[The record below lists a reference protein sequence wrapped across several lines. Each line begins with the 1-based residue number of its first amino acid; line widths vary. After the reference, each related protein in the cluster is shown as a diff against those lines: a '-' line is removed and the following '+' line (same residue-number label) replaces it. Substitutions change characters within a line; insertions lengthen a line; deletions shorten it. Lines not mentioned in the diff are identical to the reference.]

1 MKNVSNEFR
10 KTMNTR
16 TDFYMESDVVF
27 ADGTEKELTRENFY
41 LSGNSYTDAAGSS
54 SFPLGVALEK
64 QIQISLVNDKDQF
77 SEYDFYGAEFTVFCC
92 LDLNS
97 GTTEKILLGTF
108 TVTEPETYGSIITV
122 NAVDDMYKGDKDY
135 STGLT
140 FPMTAGQAL
149 RDSCSTCGVTLLDT
163 TFTNDDYVIA
173 EMPEGITHRA
183 LWGQCAMLAGGNARM
198 DEYNRLRI
206 ISYDFSLFDRAGL
219 NGGIFDT
226 DNPYSSGDTADG
238 GSFNPWDVGDVV
250 DGGTFNEAKDYHVF
264 WKAKNLTV
272 ATDDVVITGVQTTV
286 DDETYRFGEEG
297 YILSVTN
304 QLVEG
309 NPQDAVN
316 RIGALIVG
324 ARFRPFS
331 MDHTAYPL
339 AEVGDVCFVVDRKQN
354 TYQAI
359 VTDVN
364 FTFFGFTTLQCQA
377 DNPIRNSSKYNSQLT
392 QAIVQSRLNTE
403 KQITEYDKA
412 VQMMTSIM
420 ANSMGMFETREQTEN
435 GGVIIYQHNKPTL
448 EESDIIWR
456 KSEMGF
462 QVSTDGGDTWNAGM
476 TADGNAVVNVLSAIG
491 INFDWAR
498 GGTLTLGGQNNTNGS
513 MTVLNASGA
522 KIAGMDVNGILA
534 SAGAIAGWEINASQI
549 YKVIDLYDD
558 MSSSGLANVGA
569 NEPVQY
575 WVWMRAPVDSSTWVF
590 AICYKRK
597 SDYLA
602 GNDTVYRIFATTAAG
617 VVTADTFNSA
627 NANITGGKINIM
639 ATGPSYNSIY
649 LTYPGD
655 YGIGATSFNGNW
667 LFGELNDARAFLFN
681 TGAMNGSPSGVVDGQ
696 FQTNG
701 DIYAFGNI
709 GCSGT
714 KSRLANTQDYGQV
727 LQYCYETP
735 SPMFGDIGGG
745 IIGNDGLCYIYFDAV
760 FLETISANCTYY
772 VFIQNEGEGDAWIA
786 EKSEEYFVVKGTP
799 GLPFA
804 WEVKARQREYEYH
817 RLDVWEDPSNQ
828 ETEPNMDALA
838 SIYLS
843 NYEKELLNYEEIN

>member
-16 TDFYMESDVVF
+16 TDFYMKSDVVF

-77 SEYDFYGAEFTVFCC
+77 SKYDFYGAKFTVYCC
-92 LDLNS
+92 LDLDS

-149 RDSCSTCGVTLLDT
+149 RDSCSACGVTLLDT

-219 NGGIFDT
+219 NGGVFDA

-238 GSFNPWDVGDVV
+238 GSFDPWDVGAVI

-272 ATDDVVITGVQTTV
+272 ATDDVVITGIQTTV

-304 QLVEG
+304 QLIEG

-377 DNPIRNSSKYNSQLT
+377 DSPIRNSSKYNSQLT
-392 QAIVQSRLNTE
+392 QAIVQARINTD
-403 KQITEYDKA
+403 KKISAYDKE

-420 ANSMGMFETREQTEN
+420 SNSMGMYESKEQTES
-435 GGVIIYQHNKPTL
+435 GGVIVYQHNKPTL
-448 EESDIIWR
+448 EESDIIWK
-456 KSEMGF
+456 KSEQGF
-462 QVSTDGGDTWNAGM
+462 QVSTDGGKTWNAGM
-476 TADGNAVVNVLSAIG
+476 TADGRAVVNVLAAVG
-491 INFDWAR
+491 ILFDWAR
-498 GGTLTLGGQNNTNGS
+498 GGTLTLGGPDNGDGLMS
-513 MTVLNASGA
+513 VLNALGIEVVRVDKDGAVIKNGMLDISGIGDGTFIVRA
-522 KIAGMDVNGILA
+522 RN
-534 SAGAIAGWEINASQI
+534 
-549 YKVIDLYDD
+549 
-558 MSSSGLANVGA
+558 SS
-569 NEPVQY
+569 
-575 WVWMRAPVDSSTWVF
+575 
-590 AICYKRK
+590 
-597 SDYLA
+597 YLA
-602 GNDTVYRIFATTAAG
+602 GITPSGIVCCNTESKTYTEIASNMVSAGSFSGDDPVSGSSQPKAIMFPDGQIISTYAYDTTT
-617 VVTADTFNSA
+617 TDSA
-627 NANITGGKINIM
+627 NVNVFVNGLFRRTASSSRRYKKNITDQL
-639 ATGPSYNSIY
+639 SE
-649 LTYPGD
+649 
-655 YGIGATSFNGNW
+655 
-667 LFGELNDARAFLFN
+667 ELNPDKLYDLPVRSFRYKPGYL
-681 TGAMNGSPSGVVDGQ
+681 G
-696 FQTNG
+696 NG
-701 DIYAFGNI
+701 DQRED
-709 GCSGT
+709 
-714 KSRLANTQDYGQV
+714 KD
-727 LQYCYETP
+727 
-735 SPMFGDIGGG
+735 
-745 IIGNDGLCYIYFDAV
+745 IIGLIVEELDEIYPIAV
-760 FLETISANCTYY
+760 NHDEKGRPEMWNAQILIPAMLKLIQE
-772 VFIQNEGEGDAWIA
+772 QNERIIA
-786 EKSEEYFVVKGTP
+786 LEKAVN
-799 GLPFA
+799 
-804 WEVKARQREYEYH
+804 H
-817 RLDVWEDPSNQ
+817 
-828 ETEPNMDALA
+828 
-838 SIYLS
+838 
-843 NYEKELLNYEEIN
+843 

>member
-16 TDFYMESDVVF
+16 TDFYMKSDVVF

-77 SEYDFYGAEFTVFCC
+77 SKYDFYGAKFTVYCC
-92 LDLNS
+92 LDLDS

-149 RDSCSTCGVTLLDT
+149 RDSCSACGITLLDT
-163 TFTNDDYVIA
+163 TFTNDDYIIS

-183 LWGQCAMLAGGNARM
+183 LWGLCAMLAGGNARM

-206 ISYDFSLFDRAGL
+206 VSYDFSLFDRAGL
-219 NGGIFDT
+219 NGGVFDA

-238 GSFNPWDVGDVV
+238 GSFNPWDTGAVV
-250 DGGTFNEAKDYHVF
+250 DGGTFIEAKDYHVF

-377 DNPIRNSSKYNSQLT
+377 DSPIRNSSKYNSQLT
-392 QAIVQSRLNTE
+392 QAIVQARINTD
-403 KQITEYDKA
+403 KKISAYDKE

-420 ANSMGMFETREQTEN
+420 SNSMGMYESKEQTES
-435 GGVIIYQHNKPTL
+435 GGVIVYQHNKPTL
-448 EESDIIWR
+448 EESDIIWK
-456 KSEMGF
+456 KSEQGF
-462 QVSTDGGDTWNAGM
+462 QVSTDGGKTWNAGM
-476 TADGNAVVNVLSAIG
+476 TADGRAVVNVLAAVG
-491 INFDWAR
+491 ILFDWAR
-498 GGTLTLGGQNNTNGS
+498 GGTLTLGGQNNGNGLCQ
-513 MTVLNASGA
+513 VLDSYGNETARL
-522 KIAGMDVNGILA
+522 DENGL
-534 SAGAIAGWEINASQI
+534 
-549 YKVIDLYDD
+549 
-558 MSSSGLANVGA
+558 
-569 NEPVQY
+569 
-575 WVWMRAPVDSSTWVF
+575 ST
-590 AICYKRK
+590 
-597 SDYLA
+597 
-602 GNDTVYRIFATTAAG
+602 
-617 VVTADTFNSA
+617 NSA
-627 NANITGGKINIM
+627 KITGGSIDIQ
-639 ATGPSYNSIY
+639 TDSSSRSVVVITYNSSDWKRLVSIKPEGIKLIEWQSGWSQNRMVALSGGSVLLG
-649 LTYPGD
+649 LTNDFSADAMFDIVKANIQAQDGSASFS
-655 YGIGATSFNGNW
+655 GSVGAASLGAENGY
-667 LFGELNDARAFLFN
+667 
-681 TGAMNGSPSGVVDGQ
+681 S
-696 FQTNG
+696 
-701 DIYAFGNI
+701 
-709 GCSGT
+709 
-714 KSRLANTQDYGQV
+714 
-727 LQYCYETP
+727 
-735 SPMFGDIGGG
+735 GG
-745 IIGNDGLCYIYFDAV
+745 IITGNGQSITV
-760 FLETISANCTYY
+760 RGGIIT
-772 VFIQNEGEGDAWIA
+772 
-786 EKSEEYFVVKGTP
+786 
-799 GLPFA
+799 
-804 WEVKARQREYEYH
+804 
-817 RLDVWEDPSNQ
+817 DVS
-828 ETEPNMDALA
+828 
-838 SIYLS
+838 
-843 NYEKELLNYEEIN
+843 

>member
-64 QIQISLVNDKDQF
+64 QIQISLVNDKEQF
-77 SEYDFYGAEFTVFCC
+77 STYDFYGAKFTVYCC
-92 LDLNS
+92 LDLDS
-97 GTTEKILLGTF
+97 GVPEKILLGTF
-108 TVTEPETYGSIITV
+108 TVTEPETYGSVITV
-122 NAVDDMYKGDKDY
+122 TAVDDLYKGDKDY

-219 NGGIFDT
+219 NGGVFDA

-238 GSFNPWDVGDVV
+238 GFFDPWDVGAVI

-272 ATDDVVITGVQTTV
+272 ATDDVVITGIQTTV

-297 YILSVTN
+297 YILSLTN
-304 QLVEG
+304 QLIEG

-377 DNPIRNSSKYNSQLT
+377 DSPIRNSSKYNSQLT
-392 QAIVQSRLNTE
+392 QAIVQARLNTQ
-403 KQITEYDKA
+403 KQITEYDRA
-412 VQMMTSIM
+412 VQQLTSLITQ
-420 ANSMGMFETREQTEN
+420 SFGVYKTEEVLED
-435 GGVIIYQHNKPTL
+435 GSTVYYMHNKPTL
-448 EESDIIWR
+448 AESQTIW
-456 KSEMGF
+456 KMTADAF
-462 QVSTDGGDTWNAGM
+462 AVSTDNGTTWNAGM
-476 TADGNAVVNVLSAIG
+476 DSEGNAVVNVLSAIG
-491 INFDWAR
+491 INFEWAR
-498 GGTLTLGGQNNTNGS
+498 GGTLSLGGSGNGNGVLRIYNSNNAQVGYIDNTGVHFNQGS
-513 MTVLNASGA
+513 FAGSLSAATGTFKGNLSAAGGTFSGNLSAAGGTFTGTLQGADGTFSGKLSAATGTFKGELQAATGTFAGSLSAATGTFKGSLSAATGSFSGQVTASSGSIGGLIINSSGITVPDSAHGIYLGSGGS
-522 KIAGMDVNGILA
+522 IGSTQAGYQILQCLSGQLGVNLAAPGGILYLGYGGTGGVPET
-534 SAGAIAGWEINASQI
+534 GAIMAYERLVNAAWEDFLTS
-549 YKVIDLYDD
+549 D
-558 MSSSGLANVGA
+558 
-569 NEPVQY
+569 
-575 WVWMRAPVDSSTWVF
+575 
-590 AICYKRK
+590 KRLK
-597 SDYLA
+597 TDIS
-602 GNDTVYRIFATTAAG
+602 
-617 VVTADTFNSA
+617 
-627 NANITGGKINIM
+627 KIENM
-639 ATGPSYNSIY
+639 ESYNFMMKLTPSRFRFIDNPESIHHGLIAQDVLKEISEDWGIVY
-649 LTYPGD
+649 EYPHIERKTGRELRRYALSYTGLIAD
-655 YGIGATSFNGNW
+655 IIGA
-667 LFGELNDARAFLFN
+667 
-681 TGAMNGSPSGVVDGQ
+681 
-696 FQTNG
+696 
-701 DIYAFGNI
+701 
-709 GCSGT
+709 
-714 KSRLANTQDYGQV
+714 
-727 LQYCYETP
+727 LQY
-735 SPMFGDIGGG
+735 IGKKVEGL
-745 IIGNDGLCYIYFDAV
+745 DG
-760 FLETISANCTYY
+760 
-772 VFIQNEGEGDAWIA
+772 
-786 EKSEEYFVVKGTP
+786 
-799 GLPFA
+799 
-804 WEVKARQREYEYH
+804 KA
-817 RLDVWEDPSNQ
+817 
-828 ETEPNMDALA
+828 A
-838 SIYLS
+838 
-843 NYEKELLNYEEIN
+843 IN

>member
-16 TDFYMESDVVF
+16 TDFYMEANVVF
-27 ADGTEKELTRENFY
+27 ADGTEKELERKDFY

-92 LDLNS
+92 LDLDS

-149 RDSCSTCGVTLLDT
+149 RDSCSACGVTLLDT
-163 TFTNDDYVIA
+163 TFTNDDYVIS

-183 LWGQCAMLAGGNARM
+183 LWGLCAMLAGGNARM

-219 NGGIFDT
+219 NGGVFDA

-238 GSFNPWDVGDVV
+238 GSFNPWDAGAVV

-377 DNPIRNSSKYNSQLT
+377 DNPIRNSSKYNSQTT
-392 QAIVQSRLNTE
+392 QAIVQARLSAK
-403 KQITEYDKA
+403 KQISEYDKE
-412 VQMMTSIM
+412 VQLMTSIM
-420 ANSMGMFETREQTEN
+420 SNSMGMFETKEQTEN
-435 GGVIIYQHNKPTL
+435 GGVIVYQHDKPTL
-448 EESDIIWR
+448 EESSKIWR
-456 KSEMGF
+456 KSEQGF
-462 QVSTDGGDTWNAGM
+462 QVSTDGGKTWNAGL
-476 TADGNAVVNVLSAIG
+476 TADGRAVLNMLSVIG
-491 INFDWAR
+491 IQFDWAT
-498 GGTLTLGGQNNTNGS
+498 GGTLTLGGPENGNGVCR
-513 MTVLNASGA
+513 VLNASGNE
-522 KIAGMDVNGILA
+522 IARLDVNGLI
-534 SAGAIAGWEINASQI
+534 SNA
-549 YKVIDLYDD
+549 
-558 MSSSGLANVGA
+558 
-569 NEPVQY
+569 
-575 WVWMRAPVDSSTWVF
+575 
-590 AICYKRK
+590 
-597 SDYLA
+597 
-602 GNDTVYRIFATTAAG
+602 
-617 VVTADTFNSA
+617 VT
-627 NANITGGKINIM
+627 ITGGKLNIENVI
-639 ATGPSYNSIY
+639 AYYKAVHVSDGDQNIAEVAPAGFWSYNRGSRAYASVI
-649 LTYPGD
+649 PGRIQTGQMNGD
-655 YGIGATSFNGNW
+655 NPEDGYTEKAGIGSDGSLISTYAYNTTTSDGANVNVWANG
-667 LFGELNDARAFLFN
+667 LFRRSASSSRRYKKNITDRISEELNPEKLYALPVKSFQYRDGYLGDEDARK
-681 TGAMNGSPSGVVDGQ
+681 DK
-696 FQTNG
+696 
-701 DIYAFGNI
+701 D
-709 GCSGT
+709 
-714 KSRLANTQDYGQV
+714 
-727 LQYCYETP
+727 
-735 SPMFGDIGGG
+735 
-745 IIGNDGLCYIYFDAV
+745 IIGLIVEELEEIYPIAV
-760 FLETISANCTYY
+760 NHDEKGRPEMWNAQILIPAMLKLIQE
-772 VFIQNEGEGDAWIA
+772 QNERITAL
-786 EKSEEYFVVKGTP
+786 EKAVN
-799 GLPFA
+799 
-804 WEVKARQREYEYH
+804 H
-817 RLDVWEDPSNQ
+817 
-828 ETEPNMDALA
+828 
-838 SIYLS
+838 
-843 NYEKELLNYEEIN
+843 

>member
-16 TDFYMESDVVF
+16 TDFYMESAVVF

-77 SEYDFYGAEFTVFCC
+77 SEYDFYGAKFTVYCC

-97 GTTEKILLGTF
+97 GVPEKILLGTF
-108 TVTEPETYGSIITV
+108 TVTEPETYGSVITV
-122 NAVDDMYKGDKDY
+122 TAADDMYKGDKDY

-149 RDSCSTCGVTLLDT
+149 RDSCSACGVTLLDT
-163 TFTNDDYVIA
+163 TFTNDDYVIT

-183 LWGQCAMLAGGNARM
+183 LWGLCAMLAGGNARM

-206 ISYDFSLFDRAGL
+206 VSYDFSLFDRAGL

-364 FTFFGFTTLQCQA
+364 FVFFGFTTLQCQA
-377 DNPIRNSSKYNSQLT
+377 DSPIRNSSKYNSQLT
-392 QAIVQSRLNTE
+392 QAIVQARLNTQ

-412 VQMMTSIM
+412 VQQLTSLITQ
-420 ANSMGMFETREQTEN
+420 SFGVYKTEEVMED
-435 GGVIIYQHNKPTL
+435 GSTIYYMHNKPTL
-448 EESDIIWR
+448 AESQTIW
-456 KSEMGF
+456 KMTADAF
-462 QVSTDGGDTWNAGM
+462 AVSTDGGKTWNAGM
-476 TADGNAVVNVLSAIG
+476 DAEGNVYVNVLSAIG
-491 INFDWAR
+491 INAEWINVEDLSAFNATI
-498 GGTLTLGGQNNTNGS
+498 GGWGISSGQIS
-513 MTVLNASGA
+513 KYV
-522 KIAGMDVNGILA
+522 
-534 SAGAIAGWEINASQI
+534 
-549 YKVIDLYDD
+549 DLYED
-558 MSSSGLANVGA
+558 MTAEGLADVA
-569 NEPVQY
+569 NTDPVRY
-575 WVWMRAPVDSSTWVF
+575 YVWMRSPRDSTTPVF
-590 AICYKRK
+590 GIYYMRK
-597 SDYLA
+597 QEFLNNVDAAYP
-602 GNDTVYRIFATTAAG
+602 IFSARTDG
-617 VVTADTFNSA
+617 SVTADLLSSKS
-627 NANITGGKINIM
+627 ANITGGEIKIKNDKEKYSTITLSGRSTDGYDCWADFSGYNIDVSN
-639 ATGPSYNSIY
+639 GSYSESSISPVNSAS
-649 LTYPGD
+649 L
-655 YGIGATSFNGNW
+655 GAKYITLSLSGVSGWAFYVGGNAKEM
-667 LFGELNDARAFLFN
+667 LVGLDAFFSQRLICSGSKSRKISTKHFGE
-681 TGAMNGSPSGVVDGQ
+681 
-696 FQTNG
+696 
-701 DIYAFGNI
+701 
-709 GCSGT
+709 
-714 KSRLANTQDYGQV
+714 V

-735 SPMFGDIGGG
+735 SPLFGDIGSGKTDETG
-745 IIGNDGLCYIYFDAV
+745 ISYVYFDPV
-760 FLETISANCTYY
+760 FSETISSDMEYY
-772 VFIQNEGEGDAWIA
+772 VFLQKEGQGDLWVE
-786 EKSEEYFVVKGTP
+786 EKTEEYFSVKGTP
-799 GLPFA
+799 KLQFS
-804 WEVKARQREYEYH
+804 WEVKVRQKEYEYN
-817 RLDVWEDPSNQ
+817 RLDVLDKSRD
-828 ETEPNMDALA
+828 DAEIDYA
-838 SIYLS
+838 SDADAYL
-843 NYEKELLNYEEIN
+843 NDYEKEILNYEEVN

>member
-16 TDFYMESDVVF
+16 TDFYMEADVVF
-27 ADGTEKELTRENFY
+27 ADGTEKELERKDFY

-64 QIQISLVNDKDQF
+64 QIQISIINDKDQF

-92 LDLNS
+92 LDLDS

-108 TVTEPETYGSIITV
+108 TVTEPETYGSVITV
-122 NAVDDMYKGDKDY
+122 TAVDDMYKGDKDY

-149 RDSCSTCGVTLLDT
+149 RDSCSTCGVTLVDT

-183 LWGQCAMLAGGNARM
+183 LWGLCAMLAGGNARM

-403 KQITEYDKA
+403 KQISEYDKA
-412 VQMMTSIM
+412 VQQLTSLITQ
-420 ANSMGMFETREQTEN
+420 SFGVYKTEEVLDD
-435 GGVIIYQHNKPTL
+435 GSTIYYMHNKPTL
-448 EESDIIWR
+448 AESQTIW
-456 KSEMGF
+456 KMTADAF
-462 QVSTDGGDTWNAGM
+462 AVSTDGGKTWNAGM
-476 TADGNAVVNVLSAIG
+476 DSSGNAVVNVLSVIG

-498 GGTLTLGGQNNTNGS
+498 GGTLTLGDVNNGNGLCQVLDANGS
-513 MTVLNASGA
+513 EVARL
-522 KIAGMDVNGILA
+522 DEDGITTSQA
-534 SAGAIAGWEINASQI
+534 TIN
-549 YKVIDLYDD
+549 
-558 MSSSGLANVGA
+558 
-569 NEPVQY
+569 
-575 WVWMRAPVDSSTWVF
+575 
-590 AICYKRK
+590 
-597 SDYLA
+597 
-602 GNDTVYRIFATTAAG
+602 
-617 VVTADTFNSA
+617 
-627 NANITGGKINIM
+627 GGKINLKSDTSTQPTMRTWYKGGSDDMYSEISPYGFTEVRDFAAWGLM
-639 ATGPSYNSIY
+639 GASMNANGVLVSKYAGTIEE
-649 LTYPGD
+649 PGQND
-655 YGIGATSFNGNW
+655 GIAGMFATSRDTAR
-667 LFGELNDARAFLFN
+667 LFVVGECY
-681 TGAMNGSPSGVVDGQ
+681 VDGDLNV
-696 FQTNG
+696 T
-701 DIYAFGNI
+701 
-709 GCSGT
+709 GT
-714 KSRLANTQDYGQV
+714 KNRVTKAGQYGMRLMNA
-727 LQYCYETP
+727 YETAVP
-735 SPMFGDIGGG
+735 YFGDIGTGEIASNG
-745 IIGNDGLCYIYFDAV
+745 ICFVEIDPIFSETVSLDDYVV
-760 FLETISANCTYY
+760 FLQAEGSGECY
-772 VFIQNEGEGDAWIA
+772 VGEKYK
-786 EKSEEYFVVKGTP
+786 ECFSVFGTP
-799 GLPFA
+799 GLRFA
-804 WEVKARQREYEYH
+804 YEIKAKQKGFEH
-817 RLDVWEDPSNQ
+817 VRLDLYKDRR
-828 ETEPNMDALA
+828 
-838 SIYLS
+838 
-843 NYEKELLNYEEIN
+843 

>member
-16 TDFYMESDVVF
+16 TNFYMEADVVF
-27 ADGTEKELTRENFY
+27 ADGTEKELERKDFY

-64 QIQISLVNDKDQF
+64 QIQISIVNDKDQF

-92 LDLNS
+92 LDLDS

-108 TVTEPETYGSIITV
+108 TVTEPETYGSVITV
-122 NAVDDMYKGDKDY
+122 TAVDDMYKGDKDY

-149 RDSCSTCGVTLLDT
+149 RDSCSTCGVTLVDT
-163 TFTNDDYVIA
+163 TFTNDDYVIS

-183 LWGQCAMLAGGNARM
+183 LWGLCAMLAGGNARM

-219 NGGIFDT
+219 NGGVFDA

-238 GSFNPWDVGDVV
+238 GSFDPWDVGAVI

-272 ATDDVVITGVQTTV
+272 ATDDVVITGIQTTV

-304 QLVEG
+304 QLIEG

-377 DNPIRNSSKYNSQLT
+377 DSPIRNSSKYNSQTT
-392 QAIVQSRLNTE
+392 QAIVQARLSAK
-403 KQITEYDKA
+403 KQISAYDKE

-420 ANSMGMFETREQTEN
+420 SNSMGMFETKEDTES
-435 GGVIIYQHNKPTL
+435 GGVIVYQHNKPTL
-448 EESDIIWR
+448 EESNIIWK
-456 KSEMGF
+456 KSEQGF
-462 QVSTDGGDTWNAGM
+462 QVSTDGGKTWNAGM
-476 TADGNAVVNVLSAIG
+476 TADGRAVVNVLAAVG
-491 INFDWAR
+491 ILFDWAR
-498 GGTLTLGGQNNTNGS
+498 GGTLTLGGQNNGNGLCQVLDSSGNETARLDENGLSTNS
-513 MTVLNASGA
+513 A
-522 KIAGMDVNGILA
+522 KITGG
-534 SAGAIAGWEINASQI
+534 S
-549 YKVIDLYDD
+549 IDIQTD
-558 MSSSGLANVGA
+558 SSSRSVVVITYN
-569 NEPVQY
+569 
-575 WVWMRAPVDSSTWVF
+575 SSTW
-590 AICYKRK
+590 KRLVSIK
-597 SDYLA
+597 PEGIKLIEWQSGWSHNRMVSLA
-602 GNDTVYRIFATTAAG
+602 GGSVLLGLTNDFSKDAVF
-617 VVTADTFNSA
+617 DTIT
-627 NANITGGKINIM
+627 ANIQAQDGSASFSG
-639 ATGPSYNSIY
+639 SV
-649 LTYPGD
+649 
-655 YGIGATSFNGNW
+655 GAGSLGAENGY
-667 LFGELNDARAFLFN
+667 
-681 TGAMNGSPSGVVDGQ
+681 S
-696 FQTNG
+696 
-701 DIYAFGNI
+701 
-709 GCSGT
+709 
-714 KSRLANTQDYGQV
+714 
-727 LQYCYETP
+727 
-735 SPMFGDIGGG
+735 GG
-745 IIGNDGLCYIYFDAV
+745 IITGNGQSITV
-760 FLETISANCTYY
+760 RGGIIT
-772 VFIQNEGEGDAWIA
+772 
-786 EKSEEYFVVKGTP
+786 
-799 GLPFA
+799 
-804 WEVKARQREYEYH
+804 
-817 RLDVWEDPSNQ
+817 DVS
-828 ETEPNMDALA
+828 
-838 SIYLS
+838 
-843 NYEKELLNYEEIN
+843 

>member
-92 LDLNS
+92 LDLDS

-149 RDSCSTCGVTLLDT
+149 RDSCSTCGVTLMDT
-163 TFTNDDYVIA
+163 TFTNDDYVIS

-183 LWGQCAMLAGGNARM
+183 LWGLCAMLAGGNARM

-219 NGGIFDT
+219 NGGVFDA

-238 GSFNPWDVGDVV
+238 GSFNPWDAGAVV
-250 DGGTFNEAKDYHVF
+250 DGGTFIDAKDYHVF

-286 DDETYRFGEEG
+286 DGETYLFGEEG

-304 QLVEG
+304 QIIEG

-324 ARFRPFS
+324 ARFRPFN

-339 AEVGDVCFVVDRKQN
+339 AEMGDVCFVIDRKQN
-354 TYQAI
+354 VYQSI

-377 DNPIRNSSKYNSQLT
+377 DSPIRNSSKYNSQLT
-392 QAIVQSRLNTE
+392 QAIVQARLNTQ

-412 VQMMTSIM
+412 VQQLTSLITQ
-420 ANSMGMFETREQTEN
+420 SFGVYKTEEVLED
-435 GGVIIYQHNKPTL
+435 GSAIYYMHNKPTL
-448 EESDIIWR
+448 AESQTIW
-456 KSEMGF
+456 KMTADAF
-462 QVSTDGGDTWNAGM
+462 AVSTDGGQTWNAGM
-476 TADGNAVVNVLSAIG
+476 DSSGNAVVNVLSAIG
-491 INFDWAR
+491 INFDWAH
-498 GGTLTLGGQNNTNGS
+498 GGTLTLGGTDNGNGVVS
-513 MTVLNASGA
+513 VLNASEREVVRLDNNGA
-522 KIAGMDVNGILA
+522 VISGGNINLKSETATLPTMRTWYEGGSDDMYSEISPYGFTEIRDFSTWGLMGTNMNGNGVVVAKYHGTLENPGGNDGIAGM
-534 SAGAIAGWEINASQI
+534 
-549 YKVIDLYDD
+549 Y
-558 MSSSGLANVGA
+558 
-569 NEPVQY
+569 
-575 WVWMRAPVDSSTWVF
+575 
-590 AICYKRK
+590 
-597 SDYLA
+597 
-602 GNDTVYRIFATTAAG
+602 
-617 VVTADTFNSA
+617 
-627 NANITGGKINIM
+627 
-639 ATGPSYNSIY
+639 
-649 LTYPGD
+649 
-655 YGIGATSFNGNW
+655 ATSRDAAR
-667 LFGELNDARAFLFN
+667 LFVVGECY
-681 TGAMNGSPSGVVDGQ
+681 VDG
-696 FQTNG
+696 TLNVT
-701 DIYAFGNI
+701 
-709 GCSGT
+709 GT
-714 KSRLANTQDYGQV
+714 KNRIVDTGHFGKRLLNA
-727 LQYCYETP
+727 YETAVP
-735 SPMFGDIGGG
+735 YFGDIGTGE
-745 IIGNDGLCYIYFDAV
+745 ILEDGYCTVEIDPIFSETVSLDDYVVFLQVEGQGECYI
-760 FLETISANCTYY
+760 
-772 VFIQNEGEGDAWIA
+772 GEKRDDKFMVA
-786 EKSEEYFVVKGTP
+786 GTP
-799 GLPFA
+799 GLKFA
-804 WEVKARQREYEYH
+804 YEIKAKQKGFEH
-817 RLDVWEDPSNQ
+817 VRLDLYKDRR
-828 ETEPNMDALA
+828 
-838 SIYLS
+838 
-843 NYEKELLNYEEIN
+843 